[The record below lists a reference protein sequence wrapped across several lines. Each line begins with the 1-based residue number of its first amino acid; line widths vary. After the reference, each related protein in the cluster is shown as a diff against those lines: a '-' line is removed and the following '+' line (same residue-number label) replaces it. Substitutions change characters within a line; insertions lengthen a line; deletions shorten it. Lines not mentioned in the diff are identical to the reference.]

1 MSLQT
6 TFEVERREV
15 LLPPPWAKRS
25 NGNGPARP
33 RRFSQSEIIERIREW
48 TLLFGELPTIRD
60 WDPSRARRSGQI
72 LARRAV

>member
-15 LLPPPWAKRS
+15 LIPAPSAKPS

-33 RRFSQSEIIERIREW
+33 RRFSQNEIIERIRE
-48 TLLFGELPTIRD
+48 
-60 WDPSRARRSGQI
+60 
-72 LARRAV
+72 